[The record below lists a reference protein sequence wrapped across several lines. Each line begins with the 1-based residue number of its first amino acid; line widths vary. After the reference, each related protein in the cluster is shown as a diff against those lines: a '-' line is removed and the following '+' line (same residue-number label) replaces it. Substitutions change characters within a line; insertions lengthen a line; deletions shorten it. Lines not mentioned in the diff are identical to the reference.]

1 MRTIIII
8 TTTLLFMISM
18 AYSTYKK
25 EDTLKNGTVLRLKL
39 APIDPRSLMQGDYM
53 RLNFALLGKVNK
65 KLLETSK
72 KVSKL
77 ILLLDDKNEGE
88 FIRFMDEQN
97 LKNNEIFLNF
107 TYTKNGKNARSKI
120 STTSYFFEE
129 GSGKKYEKAKYGEF
143 RVAKNGEAI
152 LVHLLDDKF
161 KLIK

>member
-1 MRTIIII
+1 
-8 TTTLLFMISM
+8 M

-39 APIDPRSLMQGDYM
+39 APVDPRSLMQGDYM
-53 RLNFALLGKVNK
+53 RLNFALLEKVNK

-77 ILLLDDKNEGE
+77 ILLLNDKNEGK
-88 FIRFMDEQN
+88 FIRFIDEQN
-97 LKNNEIFLNF
+97 LKGNEILLNF
-107 TYTKNGKNARSKI
+107 TYTKSEKYAISKI

-129 GSGKKYEKAKYGEF
+129 GTGKKYEKAKYGEF
-143 RVAKNGEAI
+143 RVAENGEAI